1 MTDPVGGSDAAHYG
15 RGRVAFN
22 RLRLEVMALIN
33 EGYPAS
39 VVYERFR
46 GQLGGIKLRQFSTY
60 IARERLRA
68 VATKLR

>member
-1 MTDPVGGSDAAHYG
+1 MTDSVSGSDAAHYG

-22 RLRLEVMALIN
+22 RLRLEVMALID

-39 VVYERFR
+39 VVYARFK

-60 IARERLRA
+60 VARERQRA
-68 VATKLR
+68 AATKPR